1 MAARMSLE
9 MGIHRKRSLL
19 DNFKLPEDQGWAIR
33 AFWCIYVLDK
43 RWSFGTGLP
52 FALNECDIDPDLPE
66 PVSYEPLL
74 SGIEKMDAKGAY
86 QLTS

>member
-9 MGIHRKRSLL
+9 MGIHRKRILL
-19 DNFKLPEDQGWAIR
+19 DNFKRPEDQDFAIR

-52 FALNECDIDPDLPE
+52 FALNECDIDPELPE
-66 PVSYEPLL
+66 PVSYDPSQSKL
-74 SGIEKMDAKGAY
+74 EK
-86 QLTS
+86 THVT